1 MRAGVGARTR
11 ATMRVARDEKQAHR
25 EHVPTE
31 AQFRERIE
39 KLEMIGSRRIYL
51 TGPL

>member
-1 MRAGVGARTR
+1 
-11 ATMRVARDEKQAHR
+11 MRVARDEKQAHR